1 MSQII
6 QKNVRKADMTAQNQY
21 DWSRL
26 VFSRKE
32 FLESTYEES
41 KEEILFSYETEGTQ
55 NFKEI
60 KSEKREEILIALMD
74 CAKLSEVCK
83 HYKVQLYPENLY
95 YDIHRHVK
103 VMFRDV
109 YGSGEIFE
117 EEDFLNQYKALIGFA
132 LQDRYSFEDYYD
144 GGMDLL
150 NKDSFLKNISDIKS
164 IKEIHTCL
172 LEEYERTLQENKEN
186 KLEVNRKK
194 YRRTKVALRIT
205 GVFLT
210 IAIAMIGFYFIWER
224 PYKSAVIEAE
234 KSYLKMNYSGV
245 IEAYRNVDM
254 KRLSVYDKYI
264 LANSYIQ
271 SENLTEEQKKNTISA
286 LSLETNEK
294 VLDYWIALGRLQTE
308 EAENIAQQVSD
319 NDLLLYAYLKEKNML
334 ETDTEISGKDKS
346 DKLADL
352 EGKIEQ
358 LTEEK

>member
-109 YGSGEIFE
+109 YGSGEKMCIR
-117 EEDFLNQYKALIGFA
+117 
-132 LQDRYSFEDYYD
+132 DRCRGVKRGKPCDH
-144 GGMDLL
+144 GVH
-150 NKDSFLKNISDIKS
+150 SD
-164 IKEIHTCL
+164 HF
-172 LEEYERTLQENKEN
+172 
-186 KLEVNRKK
+186 
-194 YRRTKVALRIT
+194 RRFR
-205 GVFLT
+205 G
-210 IAIAMIGFYFIWER
+210 
-224 PYKSAVIEAE
+224 
-234 KSYLKMNYSGV
+234 
-245 IEAYRNVDM
+245 
-254 KRLSVYDKYI
+254 SVCPC
-264 LANSYIQ
+264 
-271 SENLTEEQKKNTISA
+271 
-286 LSLETNEK
+286 
-294 VLDYWIALGRLQTE
+294 R
-308 EAENIAQQVSD
+308 
-319 NDLLLYAYLKEKNML
+319 
-334 ETDTEISGKDKS
+334 
-346 DKLADL
+346 
-352 EGKIEQ
+352 
-358 LTEEK
+358 